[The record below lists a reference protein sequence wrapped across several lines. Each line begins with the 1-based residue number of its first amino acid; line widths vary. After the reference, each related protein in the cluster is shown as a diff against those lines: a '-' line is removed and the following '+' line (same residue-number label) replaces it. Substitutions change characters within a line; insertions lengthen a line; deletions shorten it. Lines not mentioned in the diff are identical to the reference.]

1 MNDNIEHNIA
11 VNIKELRTNA
21 SLTQSELG
29 DKISYSDKTVSKWE
43 NGSSVPDINAL
54 CALAEVFGITLDD
67 IVKENAAMKQQT
79 LSVDE
84 QKSEKANDIAMLCL
98 SVVSV
103 YMVATFA

>member
-43 NGSSVPDINAL
+43 NG
-54 CALAEVFGITLDD
+54 
-67 IVKENAAMKQQT
+67 
-79 LSVDE
+79 
-84 QKSEKANDIAMLCL
+84 
-98 SVVSV
+98 VSLR
-103 YMVATFA
+103 